1 MLFVSGLLKVHQNYG
16 NCRVFLHGI
25 VLMKFIVLSQG
36 CALGMVLLPII
47 VPFQKLFVV
56 AVYLTLIKSNAVR
69 VDKMFW
75 VYYTIDD
82 MLIDQPAILCYSR
95 LPWCVLCPQ
104 SGAHDC
110 LQVLLGVRHLVIFL
124 LTIFNNYNLELI
136 LFVV

>member
-1 MLFVSGLLKVHQNYG
+1 MLLVFGLLKVHQNYSNRG
-16 NCRVFLHGI
+16 VLLHGV
-25 VLMKFIVLSQG
+25 VLMKFVVLSQG
-36 CALGMVLLPII
+36 CALGMELLAII

-56 AVYLTLIKSNAVR
+56 AVYLTLIKPNAVR
-69 VDKMFW
+69 VEKMFW
-75 VYYTIDD
+75 VYYAIDD
-82 MLIDQPAILCYSR
+82 MLIDQPAILFYSR